1 MDSSEVTVWHQ
12 VIKAEWVISDPCSG
26 LFLVDNISGMSGG
39 RRCPPFE
46 DGHRKNTGQRQQAS
60 AHDFRVPAEATANW
74 LQRTTYQIDNNAV
87 AGNLLMTSISNYAEL
102 LVRQFQRFLLLEN
115 HQVLC
120 RKFDFVS
127 IWIKICKLNCNENTF
142 FLLSV
147 WSFCRSEGVWSTV
160 RLFLIA

>member
-1 MDSSEVTVWHQ
+1 M
-12 VIKAEWVISDPCSG
+12 IKAEWVISDPCSG

-87 AGNLLMTSISNYAEL
+87 AGNLLMTSISNYVEL
-102 LVRQFQRFLLLEN
+102 LVRQFQR
-115 HQVLC
+115 LC
-120 RKFDFVS
+120 GLIFYLFATRKS
-127 IWIKICKLNCNENTF
+127 SSSMQK
-142 FLLSV
+142 
-147 WSFCRSEGVWSTV
+147 V
-160 RLFLIA
+160 RLCIYLNQNLYIELQ